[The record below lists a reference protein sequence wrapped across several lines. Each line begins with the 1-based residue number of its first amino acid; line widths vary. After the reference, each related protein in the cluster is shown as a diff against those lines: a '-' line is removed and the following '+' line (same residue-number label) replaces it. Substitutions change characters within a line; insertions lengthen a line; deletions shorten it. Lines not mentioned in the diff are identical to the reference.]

1 MGARRWRTRKPRL
14 YRARRHAAHIVVGSR
29 CEVQPGGRRGCV
41 KFCGALEGKEGVW
54 VGVELD
60 DPLGKNDGSAGT
72 VRYFTC
78 AENHGTFAKPTNVSC
93 GDFPNDLD
101 DSDDDEM

>member
-1 MGARRWRTRKPRL
+1 MK
-14 YRARRHAAHIVVGSR
+14 Y
-29 CEVQPGGRRGCV
+29 
-41 KFCGALEGKEGVW
+41 CGELEGKEGVW

-72 VRYFTC
+72 VRYVTC
-78 AENHGTFAKPTNVSC
+78 AENHGTFAKPTNVQC
-93 GDFPNDLD
+93 GDFPNELD